1 MPVWCKLAYPFLT
14 YNRRCIHIPLIWRIN
29 HIHSKRRYLSRT
41 HKRKTNISTQQTL
54 WARER
59 ENLKKVRK
67 KKWVYGTWHWWNY
80 TAKNALKLEV
90 VLRLQISNKTQ
101 ESELA
106 EQCKDYGNR
115 FYGLT
120 LQTGRIFGYE
130 TAEARMWNI
139 LLTNQVKWWQRNGHT

>member
-1 MPVWCKLAYPFLT
+1 
-14 YNRRCIHIPLIWRIN
+14 
-29 HIHSKRRYLSRT
+29 
-41 HKRKTNISTQQTL
+41 
-54 WARER
+54 
-59 ENLKKVRK
+59 
-67 KKWVYGTWHWWNY
+67 
-80 TAKNALKLEV
+80 LKLEV

-130 TAEARMWNI
+130 TAEARM
-139 LLTNQVKWWQRNGHT
+139 